1 MTTTGKTI
9 YLVELSGSKKMDNI
23 LNEISTK
30 IINTNKN
37 ILVGYTKENIE
48 ESKNILKNLNSK

>member
-9 YLVELSGSKKMDNI
+9 HLVELSGSKKMDNI